1 MLVCQICGSMLV
13 SDGKNWFCPRRS
25 TPFAHNT
32 EERITNHG
40 TSFPDRRKGLEHA
53 AEPSA

>member
-1 MLVCQICGSMLV
+1 MLVCQIRGSMLI
-13 SDGKNWFCPRRS
+13 SDGKTWFCPRRS

-53 AEPSA
+53 TEPSA